1 MFKFI
6 KQVNKKAVNQII
18 SPDAKVK
25 IKKFEG
31 QTKHDVKQHKCLEA
45 VSLMQIPLDLGK
57 MTGYFDVNCNVKQ

>member
-31 QTKHDVKQHKCLEA
+31 QTKHDVKQPKCLEA